1 MTCFPPIPSE
11 DVLITTCE
19 KQTARPKEVN
29 LKERE
34 RTKYAMQCVNC
45 TVIPFYATIWF
56 VQACYLTRKGKGS
69 LSLDKTTR
77 VSKIRMRRY
86 EMR

>member
-1 MTCFPPIPSE
+1 M
-11 DVLITTCE
+11 VG
-19 KQTARPKEVN
+19 AEVGGGSA
-29 LKERE
+29 ERVNFVHINK
-34 RTKYAMQCVNC
+34 TKYAMQCVNC
-45 TVIPFYATIWF
+45 TVILFYATIWF

-77 VSKIRMRRY
+77 VSEIRMRRY